1 MQITKIHIRKNES
14 KSNSNKNNI
23 LSNKK
28 KLNDIINKSGDYL
41 ANKTIKISPDMI
53 NLQNEINIV

>member
-1 MQITKIHIRKNES
+1 MNQKSIQIKIIFYLIS
-14 KSNSNKNNI
+14 
-23 LSNKK
+23 